1 MDLVN
6 ESMGQLP
13 KSLYF
18 WLNELNSLDLDKKI
32 SISWFE
38 RFKKRR
44 VSTTIQTTVVS
55 PDPRVTNTRGKQEVI
70 KSLDLSGFDSF

>member
-6 ESMGQLP
+6 ESVGQLP

-44 VSTTIQTTVVS
+44 VSTTIQTTVVPPES
-55 PDPRVTNTRGKQEVI
+55 RVTNTRAKQKVI
-70 KSLDLSGFDSF
+70 ESLDLSGFDSF